1 MCIRDRD
8 RAGGG
13 QQTILACCGGKFG
26 ETGAEYE
33 SAMLVAQ
40 YETVAFQCNSQT
52 MCGRSSETGGGHK
65 LAQRRRAGF
74 QCVKNLYSFI
84 KDANAG
90 MDFPIV
96 LGGGVFNRLGLGQAV
111 VQWLFLGIS
120 HNKGDYAISHSEI
133 ANWGSVSQGCLLY
146 TSVHS

>member
-1 MCIRDRD
+1 
-8 RAGGG
+8 
-13 QQTILACCGGKFG
+13 
-26 ETGAEYE
+26 
-33 SAMLVAQ
+33 MLVAQ

-52 MCGRSSETGGGHK
+52 MCGRSSETVAATSWPSVDGPDS
-65 LAQRRRAGF
+65 

-120 HNKGDYAISHSEI
+120 HNKGDYAISHSEM
-133 ANWGSVSQGCLLY
+133 ANRGSVSQGGHEVERAFVDAEETCLERNL
-146 TSVHS
+146 SHD